1 MLRRP
6 KSCLFS
12 MEIAYLSV
20 LGTVCSQRSPQI
32 SFFIFHFFW
41 LSTRWTLK
49 PLYLDQI
56 KLFEKSKS
64 TLTYYFFDAVL
75 LLTRNQAL
83 FYRLGI
89 KFWHFIQFSRPSEGG
104 ICSLP
109 RSAKFPTWIF
119 FSWVAALYI
128 PSSGQNHAWLMCK
141 SLSRAVECTNY
152 KPKKAGPGHNF

>member
-1 MLRRP
+1 MLGWCVNLLVAR
-6 KSCLFS
+6 SW
-12 MEIAYLSV
+12 LS
-20 LGTVCSQRSPQI
+20 TETTI
-32 SFFIFHFFW
+32 FIFHFSFFW
-41 LSTRWTLK
+41 LSARWTLK

-56 KLFEKSKS
+56 KLFKKSKS

-89 KFWHFIQFSRPSEGG
+89 NFWHFIQFSRPSEGLFARCLARRNFLLG
-104 ICSLP
+104 
-109 RSAKFPTWIF
+109 FF